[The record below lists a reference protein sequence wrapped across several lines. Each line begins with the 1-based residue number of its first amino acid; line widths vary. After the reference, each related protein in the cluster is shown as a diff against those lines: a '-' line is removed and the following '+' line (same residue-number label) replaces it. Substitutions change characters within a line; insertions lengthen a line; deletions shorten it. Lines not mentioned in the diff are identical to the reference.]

1 MFKRLKHKLARRA
14 LAKKRAAAAVELQA
28 VYDAQKALA
37 RRAEYLVSLSASL
50 SAQENALNIAAF
62 RAPGAGAAA

>member
-1 MFKRLKHKLARRA
+1 MFKRLKDRLARRA
-14 LAKKRAAAAVELQA
+14 LTNKQRATAVELQA

-37 RRAEYLVSLSASL
+37 YRAEYLVRLSANL

-62 RAPGAGAAA
+62 RAPGVTA